1 LLINFVTNQIYIPM
15 KAVFMSGSSRSNV
28 GKKDAKA
35 LRVEGLVPCV
45 LYGGDSQIH
54 FSVNETQFKPLLFT
68 PDVHT
73 VDLEIDG
80 KSYKA
85 VLQDIQYHNMKDNVL
100 HADFLQLN
108 ENKPV
113 IIQIPVRTSG
123 NASGVRAGGK
133 LVTKLRKLKVRA
145 LLKDLPDFIT
155 IDITP
160 LEIGMGVKVRE
171 VSVAGLTLL
180 DAQNVDV
187 VAVTATRA
195 SRQAADDSKK

>member
-1 LLINFVTNQIYIPM
+1 M
-15 KAVFMSGSSRSNV
+15 KAVFMSGSSRANV

-35 LRVEGLVPCV
+35 LRVDGLVPCV
-45 LYGGDSQIH
+45 LYGGDSQVH

-85 VLQDIQYHNMKDNVL
+85 VLQDIQYHNMNDSVL
-100 HADFLQLN
+100 HADFLQLH

-123 NASGVRAGGK
+123 NSAGVRAGGK

-145 LLKDLPDFIT
+145 FLKDLPDFIN

-160 LEIGMGVKVRE
+160 LEIGQGVKVRE
-171 VSVAGLTLL
+171 ISVSGVTLL

-195 SRQAADDSKK
+195 SRQAADDAKK

>member
-1 LLINFVTNQIYIPM
+1 M

-54 FSVNETQFKPLLFT
+54 FSVNATQFKPLLFT

-73 VDLEIDG
+73 VELEIDG
-80 KSYKA
+80 KSFKA

-100 HADFLQLN
+100 HADFLQLH

-123 NASGVRAGGK
+123 NSAGVRAGGK

-145 LLKDLPDFIT
+145 LLSDLPDFIT
-155 IDITP
+155 IDISP

-171 VSVAGLTLL
+171 VIAPGLTLL

-195 SRQAADDSKK
+195 SRQAADDVKK

>member
-1 LLINFVTNQIYIPM
+1 M

-54 FSVNETQFKPLLFT
+54 FSVNATQFKPLLFT

-85 VLQDIQYHNMKDNVL
+85 VLQDIQYHNIKDNVL
-100 HADFLQLN
+100 HADFLQLH
-108 ENKPV
+108 ESKPV

-123 NASGVRAGGK
+123 NSAGVRAGGK

-145 LLKDLPDFIT
+145 LLSDLPDFIT

-171 VSVAGLTLL
+171 VSVPGLTLL

>member
-1 LLINFVTNQIYIPM
+1 M

-54 FSVNETQFKPLLFT
+54 FSVNATQFKPLLFT

-100 HADFLQLN
+100 HADFLQLH
-108 ENKPV
+108 ESKPV

-123 NASGVRAGGK
+123 NSAGVRAGGK

-145 LLKDLPDFIT
+145 LLSDLPDFIT

-160 LEIGMGVKVRE
+160 LEIGMGVKDRE
-171 VSVAGLTLL
+171 VSVPGLTLL

>member
-1 LLINFVTNQIYIPM
+1 M

-54 FSVNETQFKPLLFT
+54 FSVNATQFKPLLFT

-73 VDLEIDG
+73 VELEIDG
-80 KSYKA
+80 KSYQA

-100 HADFLQLN
+100 HADFLQLH

-123 NASGVRAGGK
+123 NSAGVRAGGK

-145 LLKDLPDFIT
+145 LLSDLPDFIS

-171 VSVAGLTLL
+171 VNVPGLTLL

>member
-1 LLINFVTNQIYIPM
+1 M

-54 FSVNETQFKPLLFT
+54 FSVNATQFKPLLFT

-100 HADFLQLN
+100 HADFLQLH
-108 ENKPV
+108 ESKPV

-123 NASGVRAGGK
+123 NSAGVRAGGK
-133 LVTKLRKLKVRA
+133 LVTKLRKLKVKA
-145 LLKDLPDFIT
+145 FLKDLPDFIT

-171 VSVAGLTLL
+171 VSLPGLTLL

>member
-1 LLINFVTNQIYIPM
+1 M

-54 FSVNETQFKPLLFT
+54 FSVNATQFKPLLFT

-100 HADFLQLN
+100 HADFLQLH
-108 ENKPV
+108 ESKPV

-123 NASGVRAGGK
+123 NSAGVRAGGK

-145 LLKDLPDFIT
+145 LLSDLPDFIT

-171 VSVAGLTLL
+171 VSVPGLTLL

>member
-1 LLINFVTNQIYIPM
+1 M

>member
-1 LLINFVTNQIYIPM
+1 M

-54 FSVNETQFKPLLFT
+54 FSVNATQFKPLLFT

-73 VDLEIDG
+73 VELEIDG
-80 KSYKA
+80 KSYQA

-100 HADFLQLN
+100 HADFLQLH

-123 NASGVRAGGK
+123 NSAGVRAGGK
-133 LVTKLRKLKVRA
+133 LVTKLRKLKVKA
-145 LLKDLPDFIT
+145 FLKDLPDFIN

-171 VSVAGLTLL
+171 VNLPGLTLL

-195 SRQAADDSKK
+195 SRQAADEVKK

>member
-1 LLINFVTNQIYIPM
+1 M

-54 FSVNETQFKPLLFT
+54 FSVNATQFKPLLFT

-85 VLQDIQYHNMKDNVL
+85 VLQDIQYHNLKDNVL
-100 HADFLQLN
+100 HADFLQLH
-108 ENKPV
+108 ESKPV

-123 NASGVRAGGK
+123 NSAGVRAGGK

-145 LLKDLPDFIT
+145 LLSDLPDFIT

-171 VSVAGLTLL
+171 VSVPGLTLL

>member
-1 LLINFVTNQIYIPM
+1 M

-54 FSVNETQFKPLLFT
+54 FSVNATQFKPLLFT

-100 HADFLQLN
+100 HADFLQLH
-108 ENKPV
+108 ESKPV

-123 NASGVRAGGK
+123 NSAGVRAGGK

-145 LLKDLPDFIT
+145 FLKDLPDFIT

-171 VSVAGLTLL
+171 VSLPGLTLL

-195 SRQAADDSKK
+195 SRQAADEVKK

>member
-1 LLINFVTNQIYIPM
+1 M

-54 FSVNETQFKPLLFT
+54 FSVNATQFKPLLFT

-80 KSYKA
+80 KAYKA

-100 HADFLQLN
+100 HADFLQLH

-123 NASGVRAGGK
+123 NSAGVRAGGK

-145 LLKDLPDFIT
+145 LLSDLPDFIT

-171 VSVAGLTLL
+171 VNVPGLTLL

>member
-1 LLINFVTNQIYIPM
+1 M

-100 HADFLQLN
+100 HADFLQLH

-123 NASGVRAGGK
+123 NSAGVRAGGK

-145 LLKDLPDFIT
+145 FLKDLPDFIT

-171 VSVAGLTLL
+171 ISLPGLTLL

>member
-1 LLINFVTNQIYIPM
+1 M

-100 HADFLQLN
+100 HADFLQLH

-123 NASGVRAGGK
+123 NSAGVRAGGK
-133 LVTKLRKLKVRA
+133 LVTKLRKLKVKA
-145 LLKDLPDFIT
+145 FLKDLPDFIT

-171 VSVAGLTLL
+171 VSVPGLTLL

>member
-1 LLINFVTNQIYIPM
+1 M

-54 FSVNETQFKPLLFT
+54 FSVNATQFKPLLFT

-100 HADFLQLN
+100 HADFLQLH
-108 ENKPV
+108 ESKPV

-123 NASGVRAGGK
+123 NSAGVRAGGK

-145 LLKDLPDFIT
+145 FLKDLPDFIT

-171 VSVAGLTLL
+171 VSLPGLTLL

>member
-1 LLINFVTNQIYIPM
+1 M

-54 FSVNETQFKPLLFT
+54 FSVNATQFKPLLFT

-100 HADFLQLN
+100 HADFLQIH
-108 ENKPV
+108 ESKPV
-113 IIQIPVRTSG
+113 IIHIPVRTSG
-123 NASGVRAGGK
+123 NSAGVRAGGK

-145 LLKDLPDFIT
+145 LLSDLPDFIN

-171 VSVAGLTLL
+171 VSVPGLTLL

>member
-1 LLINFVTNQIYIPM
+1 M

-54 FSVNETQFKPLLFT
+54 FSVNATQFKPLLFT

-80 KSYKA
+80 KAYKA

-100 HADFLQLN
+100 HADFLQLH

-123 NASGVRAGGK
+123 NSAGVRAGGK

-145 LLKDLPDFIT
+145 LLSDLPDFIT

-171 VSVAGLTLL
+171 VNVPGLTLL

-195 SRQAADDSKK
+195 ARQAADDVKK

>member
-1 LLINFVTNQIYIPM
+1 MLINFVTNQIYIPM

>member
-1 LLINFVTNQIYIPM
+1 M

-54 FSVNETQFKPLLFT
+54 FSVNATQFKPLLFT

-100 HADFLQLN
+100 HADFLQIH
-108 ENKPV
+108 ESKPV

-123 NASGVRAGGK
+123 NSAGVRAGGK

-145 LLKDLPDFIT
+145 LLSDLPDFIN

-171 VSVAGLTLL
+171 VIAPGLTLL

-195 SRQAADDSKK
+195 SRQAADDVKK

>member
-1 LLINFVTNQIYIPM
+1 M

-54 FSVNETQFKPLLFT
+54 FSVNATQFKPLLFT

-100 HADFLQLN
+100 HADFLQLH
-108 ENKPV
+108 ESKPV

-123 NASGVRAGGK
+123 NSAGVRAGGK

-145 LLKDLPDFIT
+145 LLSDLPDFIT

-171 VSVAGLTLL
+171 VNVPGLTLL

>member
-1 LLINFVTNQIYIPM
+1 M

-54 FSVNETQFKPLLFT
+54 FSVNATQFKPLLFT

-85 VLQDIQYHNMKDNVL
+85 VLQDIQYHNMKDNVI
-100 HADFLQLN
+100 HADFLQLH

-113 IIQIPVRTSG
+113 IIQIPVRTTG
-123 NASGVRAGGK
+123 NSAGIRAGGK

-145 LLKDLPDFIT
+145 LLSDLPDFIN

-171 VSVAGLTLL
+171 VIAPGLTLL

-195 SRQAADDSKK
+195 SRQAADDVKK

>member
-1 LLINFVTNQIYIPM
+1 M

-54 FSVNETQFKPLLFT
+54 FSVNATQFKPLLFT

-100 HADFLQLN
+100 HADFLQLH
-108 ENKPV
+108 ESKPV

-123 NASGVRAGGK
+123 NSAGVRAGGK

-145 LLKDLPDFIT
+145 LFSDLPDFIT

-171 VSVAGLTLL
+171 VNVPGLTLL

>member
-1 LLINFVTNQIYIPM
+1 M

-54 FSVNETQFKPLLFT
+54 FSVNATQFKPLLFT

-100 HADFLQLN
+100 HADFLQLH
-108 ENKPV
+108 ESKPV

-123 NASGVRAGGK
+123 NSAGVRAGGK
-133 LVTKLRKLKVRA
+133 LVTNLRKLKVRA
-145 LLKDLPDFIT
+145 LLNDLPDFIT

-160 LEIGMGVKVRE
+160 LEIGMGVKVSE
-171 VSVAGLTLL
+171 VSVPGLVLL

>member
-1 LLINFVTNQIYIPM
+1 M

-54 FSVNETQFKPLLFT
+54 FSVNATQFKPLLFT

-100 HADFLQLN
+100 HADFLQLH

-123 NASGVRAGGK
+123 NSAGVRAGGK

-145 LLKDLPDFIT
+145 FLKDLPDFIT

-171 VSVAGLTLL
+171 VSLPGLTLL

>member
-1 LLINFVTNQIYIPM
+1 M

-145 LLKDLPDFIT
+145 LLSDLPDFIT

-171 VSVAGLTLL
+171 VSVPGLTLL

>member
-1 LLINFVTNQIYIPM
+1 M

-35 LRVEGLVPCV
+35 LRVEGRVPCV

-54 FSVNETQFKPLLFT
+54 FSVNAKQFKPLLFT
-68 PDVHT
+68 PDLHT
-73 VDLEIDG
+73 VELEIDG

-100 HADFLQLN
+100 HADFLQIH
-108 ENKPV
+108 ESTPV
-113 IIQIPVRTSG
+113 IIHIPVRTSG
-123 NASGVRAGGK
+123 NSAGVRAGGK

-145 LLKDLPDFIT
+145 LLSDLPDFIN

-171 VSVAGLTLL
+171 VIAPGLTLL

-195 SRQAADDSKK
+195 SRQAADDVKK

>member
-1 LLINFVTNQIYIPM
+1 M

-54 FSVNETQFKPLLFT
+54 FSVNATQFKPLLFT

-80 KSYKA
+80 KAYKA

-100 HADFLQLN
+100 HADFLQLH

-123 NASGVRAGGK
+123 NSAGVRAGGK

-145 LLKDLPDFIT
+145 LLSDLPDFIS

-171 VSVAGLTLL
+171 VNVPGLTLL

>member
-1 LLINFVTNQIYIPM
+1 M
-15 KAVFMSGSSRSNV
+15 KAIFISGSSRANV

-35 LRVEGLVPCV
+35 LRVDGLVPCV

-85 VLQDIQYHNMKDNVL
+85 VLQDIQYHNMNDSVL
-100 HADFLQLN
+100 HADFLQLHD
-108 ENKPV
+108 NKPV

-123 NASGVRAGGK
+123 NSAGVRAGGK

-145 LLKDLPDFIT
+145 FLKDLPDFIN

-160 LEIGMGVKVRE
+160 LEIGQGVKVRE
-171 VSVAGLTLL
+171 ISVPGVTLL

-195 SRQAADDSKK
+195 SRQAADDAKK

>member
-1 LLINFVTNQIYIPM
+1 M
-15 KAVFMSGSSRSNV
+15 KAIFMSGSSRSNV

-100 HADFLQLN
+100 HADFLHLD

-123 NASGVRAGGK
+123 NALGVRAGGK

-171 VSVAGLTLL
+171 VSVNGLTLL

-195 SRQAADDSKK
+195 SRQAADDVKK

>member
-1 LLINFVTNQIYIPM
+1 M
-15 KAVFMSGSSRSNV
+15 KAIFMSGSSRSNV

-100 HADFLQLN
+100 HADFLHLD
-108 ENKPV
+108 ENKPF

-123 NASGVRAGGK
+123 NAIGVRAGGK

-171 VSVAGLTLL
+171 VSVNGLTLL

-195 SRQAADDSKK
+195 SRQAADDVKK

>member
-1 LLINFVTNQIYIPM
+1 M

-54 FSVNETQFKPLLFT
+54 FSVNATQFKPLLFT

-100 HADFLQLN
+100 HADFLQLH
-108 ENKPV
+108 ESKPV

-123 NASGVRAGGK
+123 NSAGVRAGGK
-133 LVTKLRKLKVRA
+133 LVTKLRKLKVKA
-145 LLKDLPDFIT
+145 FLKDLPDFIT

-171 VSVAGLTLL
+171 ISLPGLTLL

>member
-1 LLINFVTNQIYIPM
+1 M

-54 FSVNETQFKPLLFT
+54 FSVNATQFKPLLFT

-80 KSYKA
+80 KSYQA

-100 HADFLQLN
+100 HADFLQLH

-123 NASGVRAGGK
+123 NSAGVRAGGK
-133 LVTKLRKLKVRA
+133 LVTKLRKLKVKA
-145 LLKDLPDFIT
+145 FLKDLPDFIN

-171 VSVAGLTLL
+171 VNLPGLTLL

-195 SRQAADDSKK
+195 SRQAADEVKK

>member
-1 LLINFVTNQIYIPM
+1 M

-54 FSVNETQFKPLLFT
+54 FSVNATQFKPLLFT

-100 HADFLQLN
+100 HADFLQLH

-113 IIQIPVRTSG
+113 IIQIPVRTTG
-123 NASGVRAGGK
+123 NSAGIRAGGK

-145 LLKDLPDFIT
+145 LLNDLPDFIT
-155 IDITP
+155 IDISP

-171 VSVAGLTLL
+171 VIAPGLTLL

-195 SRQAADDSKK
+195 SRQAADDVKK

>member
-1 LLINFVTNQIYIPM
+1 M

-54 FSVNETQFKPLLFT
+54 FSVNATQFKPLLFT

-100 HADFLQLN
+100 HADFLQLH

-123 NASGVRAGGK
+123 NSAGVRAGGK
-133 LVTKLRKLKVRA
+133 LVTKLRKLKVKA
-145 LLKDLPDFIT
+145 FLKDLPDFIT

-171 VSVAGLTLL
+171 VSLPGLTLL

-195 SRQAADDSKK
+195 SRQAADESKK

>member
-1 LLINFVTNQIYIPM
+1 M

-54 FSVNETQFKPLLFT
+54 FSVNATQFKPLLFT

-85 VLQDIQYHNMKDNVL
+85 VLQEIQFHNMKDNVL
-100 HADFLQLN
+100 QADFLQLH

-123 NASGVRAGGK
+123 NSAGVRAGGK

-145 LLKDLPDFIT
+145 LLSDLPDFIN

-171 VSVAGLTLL
+171 VIAPGLTLL

-195 SRQAADDSKK
+195 SRQAADDVKK

>member
-1 LLINFVTNQIYIPM
+1 M

-100 HADFLQLN
+100 HADFLQLH
-108 ENKPV
+108 ESKPV

-123 NASGVRAGGK
+123 NSAGVRAGGK

-145 LLKDLPDFIT
+145 LLSDLPDFIN

-171 VSVAGLTLL
+171 VNVPGLTLL

>member
-1 LLINFVTNQIYIPM
+1 M
-15 KAVFMSGSSRSNV
+15 KAVFMSGSSRTNV

-45 LYGGDSQIH
+45 LYGSETQTH
-54 FSVNETQFKPLLFT
+54 FSVKEADFKPLLFT

-73 VDLEIDG
+73 VELEIDG
-80 KSYKA
+80 KAFKA
-85 VLQDIQYHNMKDNVL
+85 VLQDIQYHNLTDKVL

-108 ENKPV
+108 ETKPL
-113 IIQIPVRTSG
+113 IIQIPVRTIG
-123 NASGVRAGGK
+123 NSSGVRAGGN

-145 LLKDLPDFIT
+145 LLKDLPDFIS

-160 LEIGMGVKVRE
+160 LEIGQGVKVRE
-171 VSVAGLTLL
+171 ISVPGLTLL

-195 SRQAADDSKK
+195 SRQAADDAKK